1 MSSWNEISDSWG
13 SLPANIY
20 TWAVQPYAEDVG
32 FSMATLLTG
41 SSGIEYRSD
50 FIFDMGVSAE
60 VNRDFTFR
68 NSTSVSLCS
77 GFTEIDSFIG
87 RDSVSFSVESQF
99 IESNVMIFPE
109 VSSFDSAVNYL
120 MSGSYSYNVPVSFDF
135 VADVDEVER
144 DFIFSDSTLFSLEA
158 GIDESNAFTGIDSVG
173 FAAESQ
179 FTESNVMTFPES
191 FTFDLAVS
199 YTMRGV
205 YGYNVP
211 VSFDFVADVV
221 AVNNIVAEY
230 SQDFSS
236 ASGAE
241 VSNYNYMQEG
251 KLFGFVADVEL
262 EVLSWGRVKPVIGS
276 WSSENSQEGGWV
288 SEGSTGDGWQSIP
301 PL

>member
-32 FSMATLLTG
+32 FSMATLLTRSLG
-41 SSGIEYRSD
+41 TEYQRE

-68 NSTSVSLCS
+68 NSMSVSLGS
-77 GFTEIDSFIG
+77 SFTEMDSFIG
-87 RDSVSFSVESQF
+87 RDSVNFSV
-99 IESNVMIFPE
+99 
-109 VSSFDSAVNYL
+109 
-120 MSGSYSYNVPVSFDF
+120 
-135 VADVDEVER
+135 
-144 DFIFSDSTLFSLEA
+144 
-158 GIDESNAFTGIDSVG
+158 
-173 FAAESQ
+173 ESQ
-179 FTESNVMTFPES
+179 FTESNVMTFPEVS
-191 FTFDLAVS
+191 SFDLAVN
-199 YTMRGV
+199 YLMRGG

-211 VSFDFVADVV
+211 VDFDFVADVI

-236 ASGAE
+236 ASEAD
-241 VSNYNYMQEG
+241 VSNYNYMQES
-251 KLFGFVADVEL
+251 KLFGLSADIEL

-276 WSSENSQEGGWV
+276 WSSENSQEGGLV
-288 SEGSTGDGWQSIP
+288 SEGSIGDGWQSIP

>member
-1 MSSWNEISDSWG
+1 MSSWNEISNSWG

-32 FSMATLLTG
+32 FSMAILFTRSL
-41 SSGIEYRSD
+41 GIEYQKE

-68 NSTSVSLCS
+68 NSTSVSLGS
-77 GFTEIDSFIG
+77 GFTEIDSFLG

-99 IESNVMIFPE
+99 TESNVMIFPE
-109 VSSFDSAVNYL
+109 THSFDLAVNYL
-120 MSGSYSYNVPVSFDF
+120 M
-135 VADVDEVER
+135 
-144 DFIFSDSTLFSLEA
+144 
-158 GIDESNAFTGIDSVG
+158 
-173 FAAESQ
+173 
-179 FTESNVMTFPES
+179 
-191 FTFDLAVS
+191 
-199 YTMRGV
+199 RGG

-211 VSFDFVADVV
+211 VDFDFVADVV

-230 SQDFSS
+230 SHDFSS

-241 VSNYNYMQEG
+241 VSNYNYMQES
-251 KLFGFVADVEL
+251 KLFGLSADIEL

-276 WSSENSQEGGWV
+276 WTSENSQEGGWV
-288 SEGSTGDGWQSIP
+288 SEGSIGDGWQSIP